1 MWIKCIITMIQI
13 ILHFRAQIHKLE
25 VELAEYRQGKIVVGA
40 DGNVVLNDMSEENT
54 MLRAENDKYAQKLC

>member
-1 MWIKCIITMIQI
+1 MICSE
-13 ILHFRAQIHKLE
+13 LLCYRAQIQKLE

-54 MLRAENDKYAQKLC
+54 ILRAENDKYVMFI

>member
-1 MWIKCIITMIQI
+1 MICSE
-13 ILHFRAQIHKLE
+13 LLCYRAQIQKLE

-54 MLRAENDKYAQKLC
+54 MLRAENDKYVMFI

>member
-1 MWIKCIITMIQI
+1 VICSE
-13 ILHFRAQIHKLE
+13 LLCYRAQIQKLE

-54 MLRAENDKYAQKLC
+54 MLRAENDKYVMFI

>member
-1 MWIKCIITMIQI
+1 MIQI